1 MAVPVLGFMELPS
14 LILPTITRRNTVS
27 LFSDTGRMEGR
38 ANISHV
44 FMTRWD
50 PSTAGSE
57 GMLLPFR
64 KLIKVVPRTRE
75 EDGDQSVPHQCLLL
89 SRQFIN
95 NFTHFTFKSRSMS
108 IFYGFPCSGSFP
120 HQFPTV
126 CKGICDN
133 DIRGVLKPEVPIRQ
147 MRSTGH
153 YEQEGKMFFGQLTFR
168 TAVPYGRDHNQ
179 WQQPVYSWRW
189 SYIKQRATF
198 AGWRFSPWT
207 LLTLDLGRDVR
218 WKSTQWASLLAIG
231 LLYVIASGL
240 EVVLLA
246 SHMYLIERVYFLL

>member
-1 MAVPVLGFMELPS
+1 MKSQQMAVPALGFTGLPS
-14 LILPTITRRNTVS
+14 LILPTMTGRNTVS
-27 LFSDTGRMEGR
+27 LFAETGRMERR
-38 ANISHV
+38 ANTSHMFV
-44 FMTRWD
+44 TRWD

-75 EDGDQSVPHQCLLL
+75 EDGDQSVPHQRLQL

-120 HQFPTV
+120 HRFPTG

-133 DIRGVLKPEVPIRQ
+133 DIWGFLKPEVPVRQ
-147 MRSTGH
+147 ERSTDR
-153 YEQEGKMFFGQLTFR
+153 YEQGGWMFFGQFTFC
-168 TAVPYGRDHNQ
+168 TAVPDGRDHNQ
-179 WQQPVYSWRW
+179 WQRPACTWRW

-198 AGWRFSPWT
+198 AG
-207 LLTLDLGRDVR
+207 
-218 WKSTQWASLLAIG
+218 
-231 LLYVIASGL
+231 
-240 EVVLLA
+240 
-246 SHMYLIERVYFLL
+246 